1 MNFKTHRLTKSYHKI
16 QILMRIMLCKTKV
29 VPTTEK
35 GDTISIIH
43 DTILKNIER
52 MRLNKRVE
60 STVAVKSIP
69 GATKNDIKDHVREYL
84 QDSSNDTAIF
94 DFGTNH

>member
-1 MNFKTHRLTKSYHKI
+1 M
-16 QILMRIMLCKTKV
+16 QIMLYKTKV
-29 VPTTEK
+29 EPTIEK

-52 MRLNKRVE
+52 MRLNKRVK

-69 GATKNDIKDHVREYL
+69 GATTKRCKRSC
-84 QDSSNDTAIF
+84 QRIF
-94 DFGTNH
+94 AGQFQ